1 MSSISGQTRVRE
13 PRAPYIVYHLY
24 ADESPSGVRGEANEE
39 REDKP
44 NPDKENED
52 EWCVGKEAANTD
64 NTLHMPTFACHT
76 HIRFPHVTQKL
87 PRPGYWKMLFK
98 IL

>member
-1 MSSISGQTRVRE
+1 MRE
-13 PRAPYIVYHLY
+13 LRGPYIVYHLY

-52 EWCVGKEAANTD
+52 EWYVERRLP
-64 NTLHMPTFACHT
+64 TLIAHKTCRCSPLTKTYGSCT
-76 HIRFPHVTQKL
+76 L
-87 PRPGYWKMLFK
+87 
-98 IL
+98 